1 MKGPCGALVV
11 MYAKKGCLP
20 FCDSIHFMAWLKK
33 MSVQK
38 PLVFTK
44 VLLCRMAGSKYLLPG
59 ASPQL
64 PS

>member
-11 MYAKKGCLP
+11 MYVKKGFLP
-20 FCDSIHFMAWLKK
+20 FWLSIHFMAWLKK
-33 MSVQK
+33 ISVQN

-44 VLLCRMAGSKYLLPG
+44 VLLCRIAGSKYLFPG

-64 PS
+64 PP